1 MGQQQQEQHKLQQ
14 QQQQR
19 QRQRWLY
26 EYNNAN
32 FNGHY
37 NEAITI
43 KNAEQ
48 QRSSSGRSSRDND
61 DAGDT
66 IMIRIYW
73 AYGAY

>member
-1 MGQQQQEQHKLQQ
+1 MGQQQQKQQKL
-14 QQQQR
+14 QQQR
-19 QRQRWLY
+19 QRQRWL
-26 EYNNAN
+26 YNNAN

-48 QRSSSGRSSRDND
+48 QRSSRDND
-61 DAGDT
+61 ENDDGDT

>member
-1 MGQQQQEQHKLQQ
+1 MGQQQREQHKLQQ
-14 QQQQR
+14 QPQQR
-19 QRQRWLY
+19 QRQCWLY

-48 QRSSSGRSSRDND
+48 QRSSSRDND